1 MVARLFAL
9 KRKVL
14 ELSLKSGVNDE
25 IIMNTVIFVMEFMVL
40 PEEKEQL
47 LEQQLGLFMG
57 TTTKSYMPVS
67 ERTKRFTERIY
78 AAAHDGKLPSE
89 MIKEER
95 QRAEEER
102 QRAEEERQRAEE
114 ERQRAQEEA
123 AHQLE
128 AERQRITEETILRMS
143 QQLAMPTAQIATAL
157 DVSVEVVEEVL
168 LRHLG
173 E

>member
-1 MVARLFAL
+1 
-9 KRKVL
+9 
-14 ELSLKSGVNDE
+14 
-25 IIMNTVIFVMEFMVL
+25 MNAVIFVMEFMAL

-89 MIKEER
+89 IIKEER

-102 QRAEEERQRAEE
+102 QRAEEERQRVEK
-114 ERQRAQEEA
+114 EA
-123 AHQLE
+123 AIRIE
-128 AERQRITEETILRMS
+128 EERQRITEETILRMS

-157 DVSVEVVEEVL
+157 DVSAAVVEEVL
-168 LRHLG
+168 LRRVG
-173 E
+173 K